1 MITRTE
7 LNKEKQRKIIDE
19 EKREKRKKLI
29 KFFFKLV
36 MFILIFTTV
45 FFLYITYIANTKI
58 IVKEQRIIS
67 KKIPSNF
74 NGLKVIQFSDI
85 HFGTTVFEKELNN
98 LVKIINSRNPDLVIF
113 TGDLIDKNYKPTS
126 KEQEK
131 IINELKK
138 INASI
143 GKYAVNGDE
152 DKEQF
157 NTILNQSDFIILNNE
172 YDLLYKDK
180 NNPILLIGMNSSLT
194 KKIDINNAY
203 KYFEEENHNANIY
216 TISILHEPDS
226 VDKIISNYNSDLFL
240 AGHSHN
246 GQIKIP
252 HFGTIVR
259 KNGAK
264 KYYNEYYKLKNSKLF
279 ISSGIGTNDSGIRIF
294 AHPSINLFRLSNE

>member
-113 TGDLIDKNYKPTS
+113 NEGYTTKTEKLDGEEVLILSEND
-126 KEQEK
+126 
-131 IINELKK
+131 IL
-138 INASI
+138 
-143 GKYAVNGDE
+143 AVV
-152 DKEQF
+152 
-157 NTILNQSDFIILNNE
+157 
-172 YDLLYKDK
+172 
-180 NNPILLIGMNSSLT
+180 
-194 KKIDINNAY
+194 
-203 KYFEEENHNANIY
+203 EE
-216 TISILHEPDS
+216 
-226 VDKIISNYNSDLFL
+226 
-240 AGHSHN
+240 
-246 GQIKIP
+246 
-252 HFGTIVR
+252 
-259 KNGAK
+259 
-264 KYYNEYYKLKNSKLF
+264 
-279 ISSGIGTNDSGIRIF
+279 
-294 AHPSINLFRLSNE
+294 